1 MGSPVKNKLS
11 YEDLREAPADGR
23 RYELLDGELHVT
35 PAPGTTHQRIVRDLG
50 FLLVEHFHGKRLGE
64 VFLAPT
70 DVILTDRDVVEP
82 DLLVVTDPRQVSE
95 RGIEG
100 APLLVVE
107 VLSPSTRAIDRTVK
121 AQRYSRLGVLHYWIV
136 DPDEKRVECLRAT
149 SDTYEIVATARQHEI
164 LKHPD
169 WPELS
174 IALAAF
180 WP

>member
-1 MGSPVKNKLS
+1 MWSPLKNKLS
-11 YEDLREAPADGR
+11 YEDLREVPADGR

-50 FLLVEHFHGKRLGE
+50 FRLLTYFHERCLGE

-82 DLLVVTDPRQVSE
+82 DLLVVSDPSQVSV

-100 APLLVVE
+100 APLLAVE
-107 VLSPSTRAIDRTVK
+107 VLSPSTRAVDKTVK

-136 DPDEKRVECLRAT
+136 DPDEKRVECLRAR
-149 SDTYEIVATARQHEI
+149 SGAYEIVVAARQDEA
-164 LKHPD
+164 LTHPD
-169 WPELS
+169 FPGLS
-174 IALAAF
+174 IALSAI

>member
-1 MGSPVKNKLS
+1 
-11 YEDLREAPADGR
+11 
-23 RYELLDGELHVT
+23 
-35 PAPGTTHQRIVRDLG
+35 
-50 FLLVEHFHGKRLGE
+50 

-70 DVILTDRDVVEP
+70 VEP

-95 RGIEG
+95 QGIEG

-136 DPDEKRVECLRAT
+136 DPEEKRVECLRAT
-149 SDTYEIVATARQHEI
+149 SGTYEIVATARQHEI

-174 IALAAF
+174 IALEGI
-180 WP
+180 WPPS